1 MFDFLLNQL
10 HPAWLGTIAGVLSGF
25 GIFAAVYKGRKAESA
40 AGAAGDGQS
49 QSAAAG
55 EKRSQSDV
63 EGQKQS
69 QSAATGRNRFKVFN
83 VFGWVIAVGSMVFY
97 LVLGVIIPYL
107 GEVTGKHTIGLI
119 LYALVMLFVA
129 FVLQRLFG
137 PRKPSG
143 SGAFGTRVSMREL
156 MVMAHNRRNG
166 GVYLLAER
174 EIDGKVV
181 RLYSDNELFEVD
193 AERGEIQIPD
203 SPEKDA
209 IVEKVRETIK

>member
-25 GIFAAVYKGRKAESA
+25 GIFAAVYKGRKAENA
-40 AGAAGDGQS
+40 EGAAGDGQS
-49 QSAAAG
+49 QSAEA
-55 EKRSQSDV
+55 
-63 EGQKQS
+63 
-69 QSAATGRNRFKVFN
+69 GRNRFKVFN

-166 GVYLLAER
+166 GIYLLAER

-209 IVEKVRETIK
+209 IIEKVRETIK